1 MSWNEMIKE
10 PYDKNAMDAYTGTRV
25 ILMNGI
31 ENNAVLTSHAMDR
44 MIANNEI
51 KAQLAM
57 IRRADSQHQELVN

>member
-1 MSWNEMIKE
+1 MSWNERIKE
-10 PYDKNAMDAYTGTRV
+10 PYDKNAVDAYTGTRV

-51 KAQLAM
+51 KA
-57 IRRADSQHQELVN
+57 